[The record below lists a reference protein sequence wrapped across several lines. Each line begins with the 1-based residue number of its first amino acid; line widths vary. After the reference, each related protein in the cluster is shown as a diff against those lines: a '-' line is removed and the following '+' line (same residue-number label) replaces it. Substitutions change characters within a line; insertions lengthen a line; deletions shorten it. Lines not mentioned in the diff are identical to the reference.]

1 MSPGLLL
8 SSLADWGG
16 RGWGG
21 GDTWLPLLFGA
32 GGRRPGCCS
41 GPPHLSSVCPS
52 PEVTSPLPLG
62 GCGGVTLTQITLPG
76 VQRGPEWQLMVEKLS
91 PLKVRA
97 VMRGPPEHWVGE
109 SGALGT
115 PGPKTSQSFK
125 FAKRQLWYTAVP
137 TKMPAKTSLP
147 ALLRLSY
154 TLARQSL
161 VLSKD
166 SSYFSGAAP
175 TEHPLW
181 ASRAWVI

>member
-1 MSPGLLL
+1 
-8 SSLADWGG
+8 
-16 RGWGG
+16 
-21 GDTWLPLLFGA
+21 
-32 GGRRPGCCS
+32 
-41 GPPHLSSVCPS
+41 
-52 PEVTSPLPLG
+52 
-62 GCGGVTLTQITLPG
+62 
-76 VQRGPEWQLMVEKLS
+76 MVEKLS

-115 PGPKTSQSFK
+115 PGPKTSRFFK
-125 FAKRQLWYTAVP
+125 FAKRQLWRTAVP
-137 TKMPAKTSLP
+137 TKMSLP

-161 VLSKD
+161 ALSKD

-175 TEHPLW
+175 TEHPPW